1 MQHNTSIANGT
12 SRPVAPVL
20 LDEARLYVLVDGRS
34 AVDDLVALV
43 RRLVEVGVHVL
54 QLRDKRL
61 KDRELLMRAQTLRSL
76 TRGTRTLFIVNDR
89 PDIATL
95 ADADG
100 VHVGQDELSVD
111 QVRRIVGEDRLV
123 GVSTHGLEQARQA
136 VRDGADYIGC
146 GPTFPSP
153 TKHFQD
159 FPGLDY
165 LRAVQQDVPVPA
177 FAIGGIA
184 IDNVARVL
192 ETGVSRVA
200 VGAAVVDA
208 DDPARA
214 AREFLTRLKARA

>member
-1 MQHNTSIANGT
+1 
-12 SRPVAPVL
+12 VAPVL